1 MPPIMKYACPLSANS
16 GRFAFVSVAVRKLPL
31 MSAYG
36 QLRRVLGADSL
47 YERLK
52 FRVVAQ
58 LVERDP
64 EMELPKLPEAP
75 SVSLLQIP

>member
-1 MPPIMKYACPLSANS
+1 
-16 GRFAFVSVAVRKLPL
+16 

-36 QLRRVLGADSL
+36 QLRHVLGADSL

-64 EMELPKLPEAP
+64 EKELPKLPEAP
-75 SVSLLQIP
+75 GVSLLQIP